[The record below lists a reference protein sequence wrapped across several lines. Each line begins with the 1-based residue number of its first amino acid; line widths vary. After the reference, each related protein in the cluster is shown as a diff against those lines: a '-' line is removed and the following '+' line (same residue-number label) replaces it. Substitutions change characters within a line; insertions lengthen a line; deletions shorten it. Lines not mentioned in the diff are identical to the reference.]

1 MMIESP
7 TNSSSRRS
15 SYQTY
20 SRNRAT
26 ASATERA
33 YGMMR
38 VIDLI
43 EKKAVLTNQ
52 DLFSKLDAEKM
63 EVEDEDEID
72 DAVAVV
78 KQPLYRYNEV

>member
-1 MMIESP
+1 MK
-7 TNSSSRRS
+7 
-15 SYQTY
+15 
-20 SRNRAT
+20 
-26 ASATERA
+26 
-33 YGMMR
+33 G
-38 VIDLI
+38 IDLI

-78 KQPLYRYNEV
+78 KQPLYGYNDVK